1 MPTGRMVRTA
11 PGRGQKRGM
20 NPDRLTK
27 FLDNPALTAM
37 ESFAG
42 NSTRGGS
49 VKPHTVYDP
58 SLSWDGLSVNPEPF
72 AKLDMNPKVTGF
84 GGIGLAG
91 SQVVEMDSSL
101 PAGIY
106 APQLWLWRQ

>member
-49 VKPHTVYDP
+49 VKRCGDGCNSDGGGGGGENTKAAGRRNTKTTTQWNAHHT
-58 SLSWDGLSVNPEPF
+58 
-72 AKLDMNPKVTGF
+72 
-84 GGIGLAG
+84 
-91 SQVVEMDSSL
+91 
-101 PAGIY
+101 
-106 APQLWLWRQ
+106 